1 MLDASILCSLLIVV
15 GGIKKAY
22 KLTTALVAFVIT
34 SSLIQF
40 ITNDLIYNTSL
51 IVSISLFARYI
62 QNKIVKLAL
71 FILALYFFVSFIFSV
86 VNITMY
92 SEMSWALTLSW
103 FNLYVYVYYATI
115 SLIFIGLIIGGKGGR
130 RIGSTGSNMFHSD
143 YRSINYQRIRSK
155 FN

>member
-1 MLDASILCSLLIVV
+1 MLDTSILCSLLILV
-15 GGIKKAY
+15 GGIKRAY
-22 KLTTALVAFVIT
+22 KLTVTLIIFVIT
-34 SSLIQF
+34 LSLMQF
-40 ITNDLIYNTSL
+40 VSNDLIYNTSL

-62 QNKIVKLAL
+62 QNKVIKLAL
-71 FILALYFFVSFIFSV
+71 FILTLYFFISFIFAV

-92 SEMSWALTLSW
+92 SEMSWVLTLSW

>member
-1 MLDASILCSLLIVV
+1 VGSI
-15 GGIKKAY
+15 KRAY
-22 KLTTALVAFVIT
+22 KLTVTLIIFVIT
-34 SSLIQF
+34 LGLMQLVS
-40 ITNDLIYNTSL
+40 NDLIYNTSL

-62 QNKIVKLAL
+62 QNKVIKLAL
-71 FILALYFFVSFIFSV
+71 FILALYFLISFIFAV

-130 RIGSTGSNMFHSD
+130 RIGSTGINMFHSNH
-143 YRSINYQRIRSK
+143 RSVNYQRIRSK